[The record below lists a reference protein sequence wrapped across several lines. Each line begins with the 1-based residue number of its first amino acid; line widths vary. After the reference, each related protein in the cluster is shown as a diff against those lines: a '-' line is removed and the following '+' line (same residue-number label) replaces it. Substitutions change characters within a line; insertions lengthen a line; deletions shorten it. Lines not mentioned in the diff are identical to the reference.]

1 MKKKTSLS
9 LLLFLFV
16 IAAAAQESKLP
27 LKKWSSDD
35 KPFVFYISG
44 DGGYSNFSEHICTAI
59 NKAGYNV
66 TALNSKVY
74 FNDKKTPQQTTNDIA
89 NYLNDELSKRKDQHF
104 ILAGYSFGAD
114 ITPFVANLLTDS
126 LKKKLISIVLLS
138 PSTTTDFEIHVWDM
152 LGGKKKREMD
162 VLAEIN
168 RLGTIK
174 TAIILGSDDADFPV
188 NNINLKNYAHQQ
200 LKGDHHYDGN
210 VDEVV
215 RTMIKYF

>member
-44 DGGYSNFSEHICTAI
+44 DGGYTNFSEHICTAI

-74 FNDKKTPQQTTNDIA
+74 FNDKKTPQQTTNDITD
-89 NYLNDELSKRKDQHF
+89 YLNDELSKR
-104 ILAGYSFGAD
+104 
-114 ITPFVANLLTDS
+114 
-126 LKKKLISIVLLS
+126 
-138 PSTTTDFEIHVWDM
+138 
-152 LGGKKKREMD
+152 
-162 VLAEIN
+162 
-168 RLGTIK
+168 
-174 TAIILGSDDADFPV
+174 
-188 NNINLKNYAHQQ
+188 
-200 LKGDHHYDGN
+200 
-210 VDEVV
+210 
-215 RTMIKYF
+215 